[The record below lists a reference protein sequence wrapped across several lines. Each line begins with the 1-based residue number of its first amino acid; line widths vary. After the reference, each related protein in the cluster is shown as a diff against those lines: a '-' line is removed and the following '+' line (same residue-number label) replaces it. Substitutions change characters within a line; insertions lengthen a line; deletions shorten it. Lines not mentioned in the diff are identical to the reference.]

1 MNVCSATAA
10 TKAGSVTGR
19 LISLAV
25 VLGCS
30 TAMAND
36 GLIGMSSDSRSAA
49 GLVGSFS
56 DSELQQ
62 LEHASAA
69 AATAARVAAMQRSV
83 AYSAPSRKWHTASTE
98 VAAPA
103 SDNVFQHSS
112 QLLPMLVTAPQPS
125 PSLVRPEVTRRPGLV
140 QTVGVDES
148 SVR

>member
-10 TKAGSVTGR
+10 TNGGSVIGR

-30 TAMAND
+30 TAMADD
-36 GLIGMSSDSRSAA
+36 GLIGLSSDARSAA
-49 GLVGSFS
+49 GLVSSFS

-83 AYSAPSRKWHTASTE
+83 AYATPSRKWHTAATEASTRPS
-98 VAAPA
+98 A
-103 SDNVFQHSS
+103 DVFQHSS
-112 QLLPMLVTAPQPS
+112 QLLPMLVTAPQPTA
-125 PSLVRPEVTRRPGLV
+125 SLVRPGVVRRPGLV
-140 QTVGVDES
+140 QPVGVDES